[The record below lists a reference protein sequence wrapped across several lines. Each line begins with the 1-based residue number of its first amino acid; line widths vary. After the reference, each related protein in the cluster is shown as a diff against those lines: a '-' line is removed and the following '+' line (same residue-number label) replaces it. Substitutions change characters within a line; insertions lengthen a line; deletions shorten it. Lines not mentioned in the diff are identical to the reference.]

1 MFRPAAPLI
10 AAVLAAAAL
19 AASAAEPR
27 RGLPN
32 AAPDPLE
39 MLREKL
45 AVRLAAAASAASAPG
60 NEVRIAARSE
70 PPTVAVAPRRAA
82 APKAVPRPQD
92 KLPEHWSY
100 EGAGGPANWGAIKPE
115 FGTCAS
121 GQRQS
126 PIDYRETFRVDQE
139 PIGFDYR
146 PGAFRVVDN
155 GHTVQVNL
163 APGNSID
170 VQGRRY
176 ELVQFHFHRPSE
188 ETIDGRRFEMSL
200 HLVHRDATGRLAVV
214 GLLIDAGKP
223 HPAVAQVWANL
234 PLERGDELPAR
245 APLDLNALLPTER
258 GYFATMGSLTTPP
271 CTEGVL
277 WMVMK
282 QAVQLSPEQIGI
294 FARLYPMNARPLQ
307 RSAGRMIKESP

>member
-1 MFRPAAPLI
+1 MFRSTILL
-10 AAVLAAAAL
+10 LAALCVAA
-19 AASAAEPR
+19 ATNAAEPR

-45 AVRLAAAASAASAPG
+45 EKRLAAAASAASAPG
-60 NEVRIAARSE
+60 NEVRIAARS
-70 PPTVAVAPRRAA
+70 PAPVAAPVRRV
-82 APKAVPRPQD
+82 APKAAHPAAE
-92 KLPEHWSY
+92 KHPEHWAY
-100 EGAGGPANWGAIKPE
+100 EGPGGPAQWGTLKPDYA
-115 FGTCAS
+115 TCAS

-126 PIDYRETFRVDQE
+126 PIDFRETFRVEME
-139 PIGFDYR
+139 PVAFDYR

-163 APGNSID
+163 ASGNSIE

-188 ETIDGRRFEMSL
+188 ETIDGKRHEMSL
-200 HLVHRDATGRLAVV
+200 HLVHKDATGRLAVV

-223 HPAVAQVWANL
+223 HPAIGQVWANL
-234 PLERGDELPAR
+234 PLERGDEVSAR
-245 APLDLNALLPTER
+245 ASLDLNALLPAER

-282 QAVQLSPEQIGI
+282 QPVQLSPEQIGI
-294 FARLYPMNARPLQ
+294 FARLYPMNARPIQ

>member
-10 AAVLAAAAL
+10 AALWLAAAVPSAL
-19 AASAAEPR
+19 ATEPR

-45 AVRLAAAASAASAPG
+45 AARLAASASAASAPG
-60 NEVRIAARSE
+60 NEVRIATRSE
-70 PPTVAVAPRRAA
+70 PPAAAVTRRAA
-82 APKAVPRPQD
+82 APKAVPKPQE
-92 KLPEHWSY
+92 KPPAHWSY
-100 EGAGGPANWGAIKPE
+100 EGAGGPAHWGMIRPE
-115 FGTCAS
+115 YASCAS
-121 GQRQS
+121 GERQS

-139 PIGFDYR
+139 PIAFDYR

-163 APGNSID
+163 ASGSSIE

-214 GLLIDAGKP
+214 GLLIDAGKA
-223 HPAVAQVWANL
+223 HPAVGQVWANL
-234 PLERGDELPAR
+234 PLERGDEVPAR
-245 APLDLNALLPTER
+245 TPLDLNALLPAER

-282 QAVQLSPEQIGI
+282 QPVQLSPEQIGI